1 MKLSY
6 IPSKDELVLTIY
18 PVTGKSNMELGPIKL
33 WWDDEGNIRAIAIKN
48 YLKELE
54 EFRRNLN
61 IILLGGIW
69 KSLKITEEDIRKA
82 RKELL
87 TRLEER
93 Y

>member
-33 WWDDEGNIRAIAIKN
+33 WGDDEGNIRAIAIKN

>member
-69 KSLKITEEDIRKA
+69 KSLKITEEDIKKA